1 MKSEPL
7 SLTHSNRPIFVWGF
21 LLPYFFLEET
31 TTTSQ
36 DIMQISKV
44 PLKWK
49 FSNTTSSRSLSKN
62 SLKAFHEKKEP
73 LRMLSV
79 RVSEDATVLKGHAY
93 CSEKSLFFSSTF

>member
-1 MKSEPL
+1 VKSEPL

-49 FSNTTSSRSLSKN
+49 FSNTTSSRSLSK
-62 SLKAFHEKKEP
+62 STSKSFPRKKRA
-73 LRMLSV
+73 L
-79 RVSEDATVLKGHAY
+79 AHALCASFRRCH
-93 CSEKSLFFSSTF
+93 CSERSRLLF